1 MTGVTGIPDD
11 VLERAVEA
19 AAKADYE
26 VLYGNPDTRGPWEE
40 QSDDFR
46 DVFRSDVRTLVTAAL
61 GEVVPNVQAAAWV
74 EGYDAAAKQH
84 PTTSFL
90 GARNPYAKGGKS

>member
-1 MTGVTGIPDD
+1 MDD
-11 VLERAVEA
+11 TLIERAVEA

-26 VLYGNPDTRGPWEE
+26 VLYSNPPDRRSPWEE

-46 DVFRSDVRTLVTAAL
+46 DVFRSNVRTLVTAAL
-61 GEVVPNVQAAAWV
+61 AEVEADIRAGAWV

-84 PTTSFL
+84 PTTSFM
-90 GARNPYAKGGKS
+90 GASNPYKKETT